1 MENVR
6 TEKLMKD
13 MRAVVGDTEDLLKL
27 TVNQT
32 GEHIEKVRERASE
45 SLRAARA
52 QLQEAGR
59 FANDQIRAHPWATA
73 GIAAG
78 VGLLL
83 GIMIG
88 RR

>member
-6 TEKLMKD
+6 TEKLMND
-13 MRAVVGDTEDLLKL
+13 MRAVVGDAEDLLKL

-32 GEHIEKVRERASE
+32 GDHIQQARERASE

-52 QLQEAGR
+52 QLQEAGQI
-59 FANDQIRAHPWATA
+59 ANDQVRAHPWATA

-83 GIMIG
+83 GVMIG